1 MIPCSDKQGNKYHL
15 ILTSYM
21 YTTNRNVQLVNV
33 PYNSLDNFEEIS
45 SHDETKPKLLE
56 SDFSLTN
63 SKA

>member
-1 MIPCSDKQGNKYHL
+1 MIPCSDKQGNKCHL

-33 PYNSLDNFEEIS
+33 PYNSLDNLEEIS
-45 SHDETKPKLLE
+45 SHKETKLKLLE

-63 SKA
+63 WNA